1 MSRFP
6 ARRWIP
12 KVDVWALYRRKPEL
26 PEGGVCWLSCTAIL
40 SGRGTGSQLDLAS
53 KMIVM
58 TFELKPQNTAC
69 GVQGRYMFLSA
80 LSYLKLSAPY
90 AMPPQQYL
98 VDTAGA
104 ILIGLVFSAV
114 CVPVWR
120 AAVETI
126 PRPCSLSRLSVPSIS
141 E

>member
-1 MSRFP
+1 
-6 ARRWIP
+6 
-12 KVDVWALYRRKPEL
+12 
-26 PEGGVCWLSCTAIL
+26 
-40 SGRGTGSQLDLAS
+40 
-53 KMIVM
+53 M

-80 LSYLKLSAPY
+80 LSYLKLYAPY

-114 CVPVWR
+114 YVPAPGER
-120 AAVETI
+120 SKSTSSSDADTAGYME
-126 PRPCSLSRLSVPSIS
+126 SRVSKHSRTTSMMITRIAS
-141 E
+141 F